1 MDSYQDIIHL
11 QRPVSS
17 RHAPMSMEDRAAQF
31 APFAALT
38 GYDGVIAETG
48 RLTETWG
55 ELAEGALEE
64 LDEALHAVEAVLDTQ
79 PQVTVTRFCPDGRK
93 AGGAYVTSTGR
104 VKKMDPYE
112 RVLVFTDG
120 TKIPMDGIVAV
131 RMENA
136 K

>member
-38 GYDGVIAETG
+38 GYEGVIAETG
-48 RLTETWG
+48 RLTQGREEQT
-55 ELAEGALEE
+55 ESALEE
-64 LDEALHAVEAVLDTQ
+64 LDAVLRAVEAEIHMC
-79 PQVTVTRFCPDGRK
+79 PRVTVTRFCPDGKK
-93 AGGAYVTSTGR
+93 AGGSFVTETGKA
-104 VKKMDPYE
+104 KKIDPYE

-120 TKIPMDGIVAV
+120 RTIPLDEIVAA
-131 RMENA
+131 E
-136 K
+136 